1 MLLSPSE
8 LRAALEAPLPGH
20 NAFMALSGYP
30 RASIEAVL
38 ALSPPPRESAVLILI
53 HPVNGTDHTLLMRR
67 AIYPGVHS
75 GQIAFPGGKREAED
89 PSLIDTA
96 IREFQEETGANTSG
110 FEIMGQLTRIHIP
123 PSHTLVT
130 PVVAW
135 APQLGSLRPD
145 PREVDE
151 LLDVPLP
158 ELLRD
163 DILFRK
169 PIRMNVDGS
178 DHMVVY
184 WDVLGETVWGATAL
198 MIAELRTILG
208 HPIRPTW

>member
-1 MLLSPSE
+1 MPLSASD
-8 LRAALEAPLPGH
+8 LRAALKAPLPGH
-20 NAFMALSGYP
+20 NAFADLSGYP
-30 RASIEAVL
+30 RPSIQAAL
-38 ALSPPPRESAVLILI
+38 ALSPPPRESAVLIVI

-75 GQIAFPGGKREAED
+75 GQISFPGGKREAED

-96 IREFQEETGANTSG
+96 VREFREETGANTAG
-110 FEIMGQLTRIHIP
+110 FEIVGKLTRIHIP

-135 APQLGSLRPD
+135 APKLGSLRPD

-158 ELLRD
+158 ELFRN
-163 DILFRK
+163 DILQRK
-169 PIRMNVDGS
+169 AFRMNADGS
-178 DHMVVY
+178 ERVVAY
-184 WDVLGETVWGATAL
+184 WNVLGETVWGATAL

-208 HPIRPTW
+208 HPIRPSW